1 MPAAKMVKYC
11 FIIST
16 VSWSGMLQR
25 EEGNDHQF
33 CACQLECLAEAD
45 DFFSRTK
52 FTNAGFTGGEHHQS
66 CRTQIGADDFQT
78 RQDAISVLFSQRC
91 GVVIVTRLHQAAAQQ
106 QVAIDR
112 FRLLGVGC
120 GILSHLNRG
129 VPSCRLW
136 FECCSAVSPWEI
148 LDEAIRDREGR
159 AVGAEALEEH
169 ESTQVESQ
177 SGK

>member
-1 MPAAKMVKYC
+1 MRVSWGGLREVDYFMPAAKMVKYC

-52 FTNAGFTGGEHHQS
+52 FTNAGFTG
-66 CRTQIGADDFQT
+66 
-78 RQDAISVLFSQRC
+78 
-91 GVVIVTRLHQAAAQQ
+91 
-106 QVAIDR
+106 
-112 FRLLGVGC
+112 
-120 GILSHLNRG
+120 
-129 VPSCRLW
+129 
-136 FECCSAVSPWEI
+136 ECCSAVSPWEI
-148 LDEAIRDREGR
+148 LDEAIRDWEGR

>member
-52 FTNAGFTGGEHHQS
+52 FTNAGFTGREDRHS

-78 RQDAISVLFSQRC
+78 RQYAISVLFSQ
-91 GVVIVTRLHQAAAQQ
+91 GFGAVVANRLHQAAAQQ

-120 GILSHLNRG
+120 GILSHLSRG
-129 VPSCRLW
+129 GGPSYRLW
-136 FECCSAVSPWEI
+136 FECCYAVSPWES
-148 LDEAIRDREGR
+148 IRDLEGK
-159 AVGAEALEEH
+159 AVCTEALEEH